1 MGEQH
6 EREQAGAL
14 GVVRLKAD
22 DQRQPLALVLD
33 LPQVGHVGDAGLAGE
48 VRDLPGRDAVQPFPG
63 RPERVDVCQQVEPEP
78 ELAERRRLRHV
89 FQPVEPAATRDGV
102 HHVQLAQPQPRHGTD
117 PPGNRLVE
125 GGVHLGPDRGGHRVQ
140 RGVPGQLAPRPH
152 QLLQRDV
159 DQVGR
164 VVLGLRRLPDGLLG
178 NLPHTGRIVGDLHP
192 GPDELPVPL
201 PGPLYR
207 RPELHLRAQ
216 PQAAVHVPDH
226 HRRHVIQLGEIA
238 QPLVRLQQHRERQ
251 QVLRVLGPA
260 ARPLR
265 FLVRRGKGVSQFPP
279 WHHPAK
285 PRVRGPIDRGHA

>member
-1 MGEQH
+1 M
-6 EREQAGAL
+6 
-14 GVVRLKAD
+14 
-22 DQRQPLALVLD
+22 D
-33 LPQVGHVGDAGLAGE
+33 LPQVGHVGDAGLARE
-48 VRDLPGRDAVQPFPG
+48 VRDLPWRDAVQPLPG
-63 RPERVDVCQQVEPEP
+63 RPERVDVGQQVEPEP

-89 FQPVEPAATRDGV
+89 LQPVEPAAPRDRV
-102 HHVQLAQPQPRHGTD
+102 HVQPAQPQPRRGAD
-117 PPGNRLVE
+117 PPGNCLVE
-125 GGVHLGPDRGGHRVQ
+125 GAVYLSPDRRGHRVQ

-164 VVLGLRRLPDGLLG
+164 VVLGLGRLPDGPLG
-178 NLPHTGRIVGDLHP
+178 NLPHPGRIVGDLHP
-192 GPDELPVPL
+192 GPDELPVPFSGSL
-201 PGPLYR
+201 RR

-216 PQAAVHVPDH
+216 PQATAHVPDH

-251 QVLRVLGPA
+251 QMLRVLGPA

-265 FLVRRGKGVSQFPP
+265 FRVRRGKGVSQFPP

-285 PRVRGPIDRGHA
+285 PRERGPIDRGHG